1 LGLIGTENSGKE
13 FFIEYLNHYSSSSKL
28 SEEMNEFLLIHKQ
41 IPLKLKVFIAE
52 DFEHLIT
59 NFETINNLDVI
70 IITLNLNELQSPNK
84 YNRVNFD
91 EFSKIY
97 SFHGISILV
106 GIDLKL
112 IHEGVLS
119 NAMRISRYN
128 LMSKTKEL
136 NFIYCYEIQDK
147 NRDLLEIFEKT
158 FDECTFKF
166 QYSNPE
172 LFERVISSGKGFAE
186 KNNP

>member
-1 LGLIGTENSGKE
+1 LGLIGTENSGKKL
-13 FFIEYLNHYSSSSKL
+13 FIEYLNHHSSSSKL
-28 SEEMNEFLLIHKQ
+28 SEEMNEFHLVHKQ

-52 DFEHLIT
+52 DFKQLIT
-59 NFETINNLDVI
+59 NYKTINNLDI
-70 IITLNLNELQSPNK
+70 IIVILNINELKSPNN
-84 YNRVNFD
+84 YSRVIFD

-147 NRDLLEIFEKT
+147 NRDLLEVFEKI

-172 LFERVISSGKGFAE
+172 LFERVISCGKDFSE
-186 KNNP
+186 KK